1 MGDEVNSSQGILNGV
16 LSWNSPAVQLG
27 ANVPTGIGLK
37 MPGSVNS
44 TLGTGG
50 IDGVGGAG
58 ITGGLPNYTTPAPGG
73 FFDGLWNGF
82 KNINWLDSKNTQGV
96 TTQGAFMPMLS
107 ALQGFGNIAMANK
120 ANKNAEQQLA
130 FSKQAFNKNF
140 QANKEIT
147 LANRDARKN
156 ALLSADPRA
165 NVSYLDNIKLS

>member
-1 MGDEVNSSQGILNGV
+1 
-16 LSWNSPAVQLG
+16 
-27 ANVPTGIGLK
+27 
-37 MPGSVNS
+37 
-44 TLGTGG
+44 
-50 IDGVGGAG
+50 
-58 ITGGLPNYTTPAPGG
+58 
-73 FFDGLWNGF
+73 
-82 KNINWLDSKNTQGV
+82 
-96 TTQGAFMPMLS
+96 MPMLS